1 MGTTVHIITVRP
13 QWRVILDNM
22 NKNTI
27 QKYINNY
34 RRQLTRYLRPGFG
47 LLCNVYPAKNGAILE
62 FVIGNG
68 LMNDDIY
75 HQESN
80 STGEALGRINQRAF
94 GGNLSGFTFRGTN
107 TILEPNRLIYIK
119 DSNSSEWGDKAV
131 IKDVNA
137 VLPNSSGRA
146 GG

>member
-1 MGTTVHIITVRP
+1 
-13 QWRVILDNM
+13 
-22 NKNTI
+22 
-27 QKYINNY
+27 
-34 RRQLTRYLRPGFG
+34 
-47 LLCNVYPAKNGAILE
+47 
-62 FVIGNG
+62 
-68 LMNDDIY
+68 MNDDIY

>member
-13 QWRVILDNM
+13 QWRVIVDNM

>member
-13 QWRVILDNM
+13 QWRVIVDNM
-22 NKNTI
+22 NNNTI